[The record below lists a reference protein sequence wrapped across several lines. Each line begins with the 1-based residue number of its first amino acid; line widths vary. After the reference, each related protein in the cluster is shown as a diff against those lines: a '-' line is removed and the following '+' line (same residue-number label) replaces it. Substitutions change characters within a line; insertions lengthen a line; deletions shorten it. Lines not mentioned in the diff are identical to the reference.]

1 MAGDFVRKNVTLL
14 PFAMLKPQKKSHG
27 SNLASSYSCC
37 ASPTCIL
44 VTVSFLSSGQSVFHR
59 NVGSENHI
67 IKFASD
73 SLFRLDDVGSE
84 EYNKILLTHIHLGF
98 KLCTLM
104 PEDGRG

>member
-1 MAGDFVRKNVTLL
+1 MS
-14 PFAMLKPQKKSHG
+14 P
-27 SNLASSYSCC
+27 YSCC

-59 NVGSENHI
+59 NVGSENHMI
-67 IKFASD
+67 NFASD

-104 PEDGRG
+104 PEDGRGWPKCVASSVGFNKFVVFGGNK